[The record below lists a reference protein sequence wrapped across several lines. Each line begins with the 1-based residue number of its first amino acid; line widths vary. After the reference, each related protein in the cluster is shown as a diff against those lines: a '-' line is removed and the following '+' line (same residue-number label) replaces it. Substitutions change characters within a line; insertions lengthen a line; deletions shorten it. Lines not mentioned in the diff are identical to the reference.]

1 MARNRA
7 HIHLPIHLGDKIA
20 DKVTEALGSWNFIIA
35 QSFVLA
41 LWIVLN
47 SVRWFYH
54 WDGAPFILLNL
65 CLSFQ
70 AAFTGPIVLL
80 SQNRAAAK
88 DRKRDDVEA
97 SEVEQLFSSHQLL
110 LQINNQQLEI
120 LQLLRDGG
128 SHEETKVRDDRQ
140 AQKRSDSTVGRSG
153 KNEGWQASEA
163 NEVGVSLTSYL
174 AQIPEHPLARG
185 IEQWITSLGKTL
197 DAVSWWKIYAGHL
210 APHTW
215 KARVSVKFVG
225 SPTKHDDV
233 FVYSDLEFLKGI
245 DNGPTEREAEE
256 G

>member
-1 MARNRA
+1 MKSRA
-7 HIHLPIHLGDKIA
+7 HIHQPAHLGDKIA

-47 SVRWFYH
+47 SVSWFYH

-128 SHEETKVRDDRQ
+128 SYEETKVHNDGQ
-140 AQKRSDSTVGRSG
+140 AEKWSNSTIGRSSEDEAGQASQATVGI
-153 KNEGWQASEA
+153 
-163 NEVGVSLTSYL
+163 SLSSYL
-174 AQIPEHPLARG
+174 AQMPAHPLARG
-185 IEQWITSLGKTL
+185 IEQWITSLGQHVEHVIWWQIEGK
-197 DAVSWWKIYAGHL
+197 AVTPHLHKAHISVMFAG
-210 APHTW
+210 
-215 KARVSVKFVG
+215 G
-225 SPTKHDDV
+225 PTKHDTIV
-233 FVYSDLEFLKGI
+233 QYSDFEL
-245 DNGPTEREAEE
+245 AE
-256 G
+256 GGQ

>member
-1 MARNRA
+1 MSNRK
-7 HIHLPIHLGDKIA
+7 HIHTPIHLGDKIA
-20 DKVTEALGSWNFIIA
+20 DRVTEALGSWRFIIA

-47 SVRWFYH
+47 SVHWFFH
-54 WDGAPFILLNL
+54 WDPAPFILLNL

-80 SQNRAAAK
+80 SQNRQSAK
-88 DRKRDDVEA
+88 DRKRDDLEAVE
-97 SEVEQLFSSHQLL
+97 VQQILDSHNLL

-140 AQKRSDSTVGRSG
+140 AQERSDSTIGRSHEDEAG
-153 KNEGWQASEA
+153 ASSEA
-163 NEVGVSLTSYL
+163 TVGISLSSYL
-174 AQIPEHPLARG
+174 AQMPAHPLARG

-197 DAVSWWKIYAGHL
+197 DAVSWWEIYAKPL

-215 KARVSVKFVG
+215 KARTTVKFTG
-225 SPTKHDDV
+225 SPSTHSDV
-233 FVYSDLEFLKGI
+233 FVYSDSEYLKGV
-245 DNGPTEREAEE
+245 DNGR
-256 G
+256 